1 MGGISQGMTKM
12 LAWGQSMP
20 LPPAVS
26 SEASQGRSVEEGG
39 VSSDHGN
46 QGAFG
51 KEEISVM
58 SSGG

>member
-20 LPPAVS
+20 LPPVVS
-26 SEASQGRSVEEGG
+26 SEASQGRSVEEGN
-39 VSSDHGN
+39 HGN

-51 KEEISVM
+51 KEEIPVM